1 LQPHF
6 KSTEDQNEVGECL
19 VPDSTIVELKAK
31 VKKWTEPGNI
41 GHDLLGSNPRALKL
55 CILDG
60 FLLYSDSMSAIHNYM
75 DIKYFLQVSYAKS
88 KARREARSGYV
99 LREGFWQ
106 DPPGYFDKI
115 VWPNYVADHGWMFEN
130 GDVNGRMKKKDLRES
145 RIEAQTDK
153 DPDVDVETTLKWVV
167 ESLIKDLTNLVAE

>member
-1 LQPHF
+1 
-6 KSTEDQNEVGECL
+6 
-19 VPDSTIVELKAK
+19 VELKSK

-41 GHDLLGSNPRALKL
+41 GHGLLDSSPQALKL
-55 CILDG
+55 CIFDG

-75 DIKYFLQVSYAKS
+75 DIKYFVQVSYAKS

-115 VWPNYVADHGWMFEN
+115 VWPNYVADHQWMFEN
-130 GDVNGRMKKKDLRES
+130 GDVNGRVKKEALHES
-145 RIEAQTDK
+145 GIEAQTDK
-153 DPDVDVETTLKWVV
+153 DPDVDMETTLKWAV
-167 ESLIKDLTNLVAE
+167 ESLMKDLANLVAE